1 MYSKCTTNVQQTA
14 NVQQQN
20 IWPKNKTKLQ
30 KTDQFDRENRPTKR
44 KPTNYWPTDTD
55 VPAKPKKPT
64 DQPYQ
69 PNCRLIVIEIEQRQT
84 VRVCPSTE
92 QRTGDIKP
100 LRAGGQKGRALTK
113 NMTILERQKLFHP
126 RRVRGKFGRPMEI
139 AKTVRASAPARA
151 YRDDWGW
158 RKDNLVGHDRRQPA
172 RQL

>member
-69 PNCRLIVIEIEQRQT
+69 PNCRLIVIENEQRQT

-113 NMTILERQKLFHP
+113 IQSHFWKTKKKKNLHP
-126 RRVRGKFGRPMEI
+126 RRGRGKIWTAHGNSEDSSCL
-139 AKTVRASAPARA
+139 RASACI
-151 YRDDWGW
+151 
-158 RKDNLVGHDRRQPA
+158 
-172 RQL
+172 